1 MPGPVP
7 GIHVFLYSRSKTWVA
22 GTSPAMTGGIRPAER
37 DEIDH
42 LALLW
47 HKGWQDA
54 HASLAPPGLVRAR
67 TLESFRERLAAALDD
82 TRVAGPAGAPLGL
95 CMLKDDELY
104 QLYVARAARGSGV
117 AAALI
122 ADGEGRLSARG
133 VTTAWLACAVGNDRA
148 ARFYEKCGWVRART
162 TVNRLET
169 QDGVFEL
176 EIWRYE
182 KSVQR

>member
-1 MPGPVP
+1 MPG
-7 GIHVFLYSRSKTWVA
+7 L
-22 GTSPAMTGGIRPAER
+22 TGGMMKVRPV
-37 DEIDH
+37 DPGEIDH
-42 LALLW
+42 LAQLW
-47 HKGWQDA
+47 HDGWQDA
-54 HASLAPPGLVRAR
+54 HARLAPPGLARAR
-67 TLESFRERLAAALDD
+67 TLKSFRERLAAALDD

-122 ADGEGRLSARG
+122 ADGEARLAARG
-133 VTTAWLACAVGNDRA
+133 VATAWLACAVGNDRA
-148 ARFYEKCGWVRART
+148 ARFYEKCGWARART

-169 QDGVFEL
+169 QDGIFEI